1 MVGRSKKVYIP
12 LYRDVYIETEAKQ
25 RLLFATIQ
33 LLCPICQSAL
43 VGTFGTRKRKNG
55 RVEYFQCKN
64 PNCSFLENHKQGKQ
78 FQLTSSYKFKTEI
91 WNCLTDLYGDLI
103 KDGAKHRSVAKKY
116 HVSESLISQLRSDL
130 EDAIE
135 SYSGLDQLVDVPQP
149 DRAIAIDET
158 FLKIARKSVYIIIAT
173 GYKTHK
179 TLGLKVSK
187 TRKEKDMREVF
198 DEAEKNTKKR
208 INFISADA
216 WGATQAM
223 VKNLCRKITLLIHKH
238 KKPYDKAVIRHFT
251 YTDTERITTDIGVK
265 TDVFT
270 KKKRKEYYY
279 KVIKKLINK
288 PPSKPVGRPKG
299 VKNGQGKKKKK
310 STKKKKRGRKGLFAV
325 FTRGKRGY
333 MDVNPYRKTLKVSK
347 GCLGT
352 VRTGLNRA
360 FEIYCRKSIQNN
372 IAENINSVLQ
382 SLIRLRGPKSID
394 SVERRLRATIIVRNT
409 PEILQEIHIK
419 RNLHGS
425 FLLKQFNIPS
435 ISRIIGD
442 GWKLT
447 GLEKK
452 GACVNC

>member
-1 MVGRSKKVYIP
+1 MVGRPKKIYTP
-12 LYRDVYIETEAKQ
+12 LHRNVYIETSSKQ
-25 RLLFATIQ
+25 RLLFATI
-33 LLCPICQSAL
+33 LLMCPICQSTL
-43 VGTFGTRKRKNG
+43 IGCYGTKKRKNS

-91 WNCLTDLYGDLI
+91 WNYLTDLYGDLI

-173 GYKTHK
+173 GYSTHK

-187 TRKEKDMREVF
+187 TRKEQDMREVF
-198 DEAEKNTKKR
+198 DEAERNTKKT
-208 INFISADA
+208 ITLVSADA

-223 VKNLCRKITLLIHKH
+223 VKNLLRNITLVVHKH

-251 YTDTERITTDIGVK
+251 YSDTERITTDIGVK

-333 MDVNPYRKTLKVSK
+333 VNVDPYRKMLKVSK
-347 GCLGT
+347 GCLGA
-352 VRTGLNRA
+352 VAAALNRA
-360 FEIYCRKSIQNN
+360 FEIYSRKSIQNN

-382 SLIRLRGPKSID
+382 ALMRLRGPKTID
-394 SVERRLRATIIVRNT
+394 SVEKRLRATIIVRNT
-409 PEILQEIHIK
+409 PEILQTIRIK
-419 RNLHGS
+419 RNLHGD

-435 ISRIIGD
+435 LSRIIED
-442 GWKLT
+442 GWKLP

-452 GACVNC
+452 EVCANC